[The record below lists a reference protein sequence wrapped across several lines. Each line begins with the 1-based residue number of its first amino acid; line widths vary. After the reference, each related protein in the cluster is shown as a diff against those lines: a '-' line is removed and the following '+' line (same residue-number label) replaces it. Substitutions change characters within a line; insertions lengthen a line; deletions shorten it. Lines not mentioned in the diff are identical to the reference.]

1 MDLYLVDGH
10 NLILT
15 VRNLT
20 EYLVFQNRRAS
31 RDETEALILAW
42 AERQQNLAVR
52 LIYDGQDFP
61 DGHPGNRD
69 EGPLSVRFADPP
81 AEADDLIVFDAKEAT
96 LREGTVTVVSG
107 DRELIRRVSEVG
119 AKALSTVEFFKRLN
133 EAPPAPPKEKR
144 FTGEEREALDRQI
157 LDRGEGERVTA
168 ATAGP
173 GAGDVAGRS
182 RANTQAHAPSA
193 PVKKKEPAVRA
204 RPDKSERRER
214 FLAKQKRGGSAAT
227 GKSSKKKKKRGY

>member
-1 MDLYLVDGH
+1 MEQYLVDGH

-42 AERQQNLAVR
+42 AERQEDLAVR

-61 DGHPGNRD
+61 DGHPGSRD

-96 LREGTVTVVSG
+96 LRGGKVTVVSG
-107 DRELIRRVSEVG
+107 DRDLIRRVSEVG
-119 AKALSTVEFFKRLN
+119 AKTLSTVDFFKRLN
-133 EAPPAPPKEKR
+133 EAPPEPPKEER
-144 FTGEEREALDRQI
+144 FTGEERESLDKEI
-157 LDRGEGERVTA
+157 LGRGEGDQASSAPVGGGVA
-168 ATAGP
+168 
-173 GAGDVAGRS
+173 AGRS
-182 RANTQAHAPSA
+182 RAARPAPA
-193 PVKKKEPAVRA
+193 PPKEKEPAVRA

-214 FLAKQKRGGSAAT
+214 FLAKQNRRAAAA
-227 GKSSKKKKKRGY
+227 GKSPKPKKKRRGY